1 MQTTALVIFTITYV
15 LIAAQKI
22 PRLRLDRPAASLL
35 GAAAMLVAGVLT
47 LDEAYAAISFDTIT
61 LLLGMMII
69 IAYLQEAAFF
79 RWIGYEVIRRAGTP
93 QRLLAMIILV
103 AGGLSALFVNDTI
116 CLMLTPLVAHMCND
130 AEVDPVPY
138 LIALATASN
147 IGSAATLTG
156 NPQNMLI
163 GTYSGIGYGEFLA
176 VMAPVSAL
184 ALAADYA
191 VIRWFF
197 RARMPKWR
205 AMPEG
210 HGPHVDRRVVAIG
223 MFVMT
228 GVLVSFF
235 VTGALP
241 LTAIAGA
248 AVMVALVNRPS
259 LAAFKFVDWSLLLF
273 FAALFV
279 LIGGLTQT
287 GLTEQVFDSLT
298 PHMGGTPGAQLW
310 RLGAASLVFSNI
322 VSNVPFVMLVRDWI
336 PTMPNA
342 HALWLMLAMSST
354 FAGNFTIIGSVANL
368 IVMERSRDVVHI
380 GFLEFFRVGAV
391 VTIVSM
397 LIGVVVLLLVV

>member
-1 MQTTALVIFTITYV
+1 MQTTALIIFAITYV

-47 LDEAYAAISFDTIT
+47 LDEAYASISFDTIT

-79 RWIGYEVIRRAGTP
+79 RWIGYHVIRRAGTP

-103 AGGLSALFVNDTI
+103 SGALSALFVNDTI
-116 CLMLTPLVAHMCND
+116 CLMLTPLVAHMCAD

-138 LIALATASN
+138 LVALATASN

-156 NPQNMLI
+156 NPQNMLV

-176 VMAPVSAL
+176 VMAPISAL
-184 ALAADYA
+184 ALAADYV

-197 RARMPKWR
+197 RRRMAQWR
-205 AMPEG
+205 SMPDG
-210 HGPHVDRRVVAIG
+210 HAPRVDRRVIAIG
-223 MFVMT
+223 MLVMT
-228 GVLVSFF
+228 GVLTSFF

-259 LAAFKFVDWSLLLF
+259 LAAFKYVDWSLLLF

-279 LIGGLTQT
+279 LIGGITHT
-287 GLTEQVFDSLT
+287 GITEQVFRDLT
-298 PHMGGTPGAQLW
+298 PFMGDTSVERLW
-310 RLGAASLVFSNI
+310 RLGTASLVFSNI

-336 PTMPNA
+336 PTMPDP

-380 GFLEFFRVGAV
+380 GFFEFFRVGAV
-391 VTIVSM
+391 VTIVS
-397 LIGVVVLLLVV
+397 LAIGFLVLVVVV